1 MEVTKVMGSP
11 GVPEESQDPGG
22 SRCPEGLGVPG
33 LGPIF
38 LPCRKTSMEID
49 QNAQKRI
56 QQAINQGGR
65 EIKRVA
71 PKFIKGAKDE
81 FYKTPFKLLRQ
92 LRKKKYAQIKRKL
105 NRTFNKK
112 R

>member
-11 GVPEESQDPGG
+11 GGPDESQDPGG
-22 SRCPEGLGVPG
+22 SRCPEGPGVPG

-38 LPCRKTSMEID
+38 PPCRKTSKEID
-49 QNAQKRI
+49 QNAQKQI

-65 EIKRVA
+65 EIKRVTS
-71 PKFIKGAKDE
+71 KFIKGAIDE
-81 FYKTPFKLLRQ
+81 FYKTPFRLFGQ

-105 NRTFNKK
+105 NRIFNKK